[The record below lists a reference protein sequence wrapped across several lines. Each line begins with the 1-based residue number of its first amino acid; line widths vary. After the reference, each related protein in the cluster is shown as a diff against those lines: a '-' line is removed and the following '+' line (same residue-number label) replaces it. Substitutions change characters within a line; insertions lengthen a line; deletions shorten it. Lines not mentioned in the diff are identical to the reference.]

1 MEFENYVKEN
11 INLFSDE
18 DDEILLNPIK
28 FINQF
33 ENYDINIHPNK
44 NDLIPQNQTVAQ
56 NNKSQ
61 SSNNNNSTLNTNA
74 ALDGNSQNINYNISF
89 FSFNGNKKMDEKKEM
104 SEKSMEILTEFISKE
119 KIITQNDNMIRKENT
134 KIKKY
139 LIKELK
145 NDLINLEDSI
155 KIYFKKPFMRKN
167 YVKTN
172 INKKFELKKD
182 EEEDEDEEKKMGDYN
197 EINEKVNCKDN
208 TIKEININN
217 RIDINEL

>member
-1 MEFENYVKEN
+1 M
-11 INLFSDE
+11 
-18 DDEILLNPIK
+18 
-28 FINQF
+28 
-33 ENYDINIHPNK
+33 
-44 NDLIPQNQTVAQ
+44 
-56 NNKSQ
+56 
-61 SSNNNNSTLNTNA
+61 
-74 ALDGNSQNINYNISF
+74 
-89 FSFNGNKKMDEKKEM
+89 
-104 SEKSMEILTEFISKE
+104 
-119 KIITQNDNMIRKENT
+119 
-134 KIKKY
+134 
-139 LIKELK
+139 
-145 NDLINLEDSI
+145 EDSI